1 MPENH
6 ISTELSCH
14 YLLFVATG
22 TEKEELKKVAKES
35 GFTFS
40 RKKGRLG
47 RYYDLGTIGIS
58 RVLAVRTQMGPFSYG
73 GSASKAIYY
82 MAETQAVGI
91 ISVGMSFGTDRSS
104 QKIGDVLVSK
114 TLLPYDN
121 RDIVTEDGKMKVY
134 YHRVRS
140 HKSDARLFRLLR
152 KESEQ
157 GKWKGRVHLGALL
170 TGGARIRCRDYRNE
184 LRGIESSEPIVGGE
198 MEGVGLLSVS
208 APESPSWIVAKGI
221 CDFADE
227 ERDEIIKDTRSVACR
242 NSALFVLNAL
252 KNAHNY

>member
-1 MPENH
+1 MPESH
-6 ISTELSCH
+6 ISTKLSCH

-22 TEKEELKKVAKES
+22 TEKDELEKAAKES

-47 RYYDLGTIGIS
+47 RYYDLGTIGVF

-82 MAETQAVGI
+82 MAETRAVGI
-91 ISVGMSFGTDRSS
+91 ISLGMSFGVNRKS

-121 RDIVTEDGKMKVY
+121 RDVVTEDGRMKAY
-134 YHRVRS
+134 YHRVRP

-152 KESEQ
+152 KESERDR
-157 GKWKGRVHLGALL
+157 WKGRVHPGALL
-170 TGGARIRCRDYRNE
+170 TGGARIRCKDYRDE
-184 LRGIESSEPIVGGE
+184 LRRIESSEPIVGGE

-208 APESPSWIVAKGI
+208 PPETPSWIVAKGI

-227 ERDEIIKDTRSVACR
+227 ERDEIIEDTRPVACR
-242 NSALFVLNAL
+242 NSALFVLDAL